1 MQRTAPPGRAVF
13 GARGSGP
20 ASEEVKARAQ
30 AAVQQLGGTG
40 NVGARLMAQMG
51 YGTAGAGLG
60 RAGQVR
66 AGVIVAR
73 PGLRPAY
80 EARHTCAYVQM
91 SDRNSV
97 RQSIAWHPAILFY
110 CCKWGRKC
118 TSHAI

>member
-13 GARGSGP
+13 GAQGSGP

-66 AGVIVAR
+66 GRGQYAAG
-73 PGLRPAY
+73 PGLGSPWGGNKLMSRFPAD
-80 EARHTCAYVQM
+80 TL
-91 SDRNSV
+91 S
-97 RQSIAWHPAILFY
+97 
-110 CCKWGRKC
+110 GRAMPLASC
-118 TSHAI
+118 TSIW